1 MSTVIDRALALL
13 ALIVLAPVF
22 IAIFLVIRL
31 TSPGPVIFAQLRVGM
46 HGRHF
51 RIYKFRTMVD
61 GADRMAANVS
71 PDGDPRITAVGKALR
86 KWYLDELPQLVNV
99 LKGDMALVGP
109 RPETPEHVD
118 LYTDEERAVLSVRP
132 GLAGPSTLGFMDEA
146 ELLAGAPDPAEHY
159 RAVVLHERVHLDLG
173 YLERKSIAYDAR
185 LLVRQALTILRH

>member
-1 MSTVIDRALALL
+1 MSTVVDRAVALVALL
-13 ALIVLAPVF
+13 VLAPLLIV
-22 IAIFLVIRL
+22 IALGIRL
-31 TSPGPVIFAQLRVGM
+31 TSPGPVIFAQVRVGQR
-46 HGRHF
+46 GRHF

-71 PDGDPRITAVGKALR
+71 PDGDPRITTVGRTLR

-109 RPETPEHVD
+109 RPETPEHVA

-132 GLAGPSTLGFMDEA
+132 GLAGPSTLAFMDEA
-146 ELLAGAPDPAEHY
+146 ELLAAVADPAGHY
-159 RAVVLHERVHLDLG
+159 RTVVLHERVHLDLG

-185 LLVRQALTILRH
+185 LLIRQALRILRH

>member
-1 MSTVIDRALALL
+1 MSTVVDRAVAFVALL
-13 ALIVLAPVF
+13 MLAAPL
-22 IAIFLVIRL
+22 IAIALLIRL
-31 TSPGPVIFAQLRVGM
+31 TSPGPVIFAQTRVGR

-71 PDGDPRITAVGKALR
+71 PEGDPRITPVGRFLR

-109 RPETPEHVD
+109 RPETPEHVE
-118 LYTDEERAVLSVRP
+118 LYTDGERAVLALRP

-146 ELLAGAPDPAEHY
+146 EVLAAATDPAEHY
-159 RAVVLHERVHLDLG
+159 RTVVLHERVHLDLG

-185 LLVRQALTILRH
+185 LLIRQALRILRH